1 MVFSGSFLVDLYN
14 VFIMKL
20 GMAQVSLP
28 FFSFLSLLSQ
38 LCSTCHITS
47 VTKDRST
54 FHIGNFPPY
63 IYW

>member
-14 VFIMKL
+14 VFIMQL

-38 LCSTCHITS
+38 
-47 VTKDRST
+47 
-54 FHIGNFPPY
+54 
-63 IYW
+63 

>member
-14 VFIMKL
+14 VFIMQL

-28 FFSFLSLLSQ
+28 FFSFLSSMAQ

-47 VTKDRST
+47 VT
-54 FHIGNFPPY
+54 
-63 IYW
+63 